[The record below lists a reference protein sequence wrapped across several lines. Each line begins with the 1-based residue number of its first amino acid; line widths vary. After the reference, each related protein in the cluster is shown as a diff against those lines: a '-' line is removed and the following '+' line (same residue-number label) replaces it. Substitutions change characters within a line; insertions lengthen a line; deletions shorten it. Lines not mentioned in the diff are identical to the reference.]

1 MNSAETPTAEAGP
14 RRTALVQNRSRET
27 RRRLVRV
34 ALELWAAR
42 GFETGVEDTTVDEIV
57 QAAGVTKG
65 TFYFHFAH
73 KEDILLELGW
83 GTAEALYTEAEK
95 GVASGTAGLTVL
107 RRLLNS
113 LARRS
118 ESVPR
123 AAVQRAVSGFYNHGL
138 PLHGS
143 RYALRDAF
151 AVALAAARD
160 GGELPDEAD
169 VDEIAGVISAV
180 AMDALY
186 RWSRGDR
193 RRLRTVLQR
202 RADVVLDGIR
212 PGGPDRLPA
221 ARS

>member
-1 MNSAETPTAEAGP
+1 M
-14 RRTALVQNRSRET
+14 
-27 RRRLVRV
+27 

-83 GTAEALYTEAEK
+83 GTAEVLYAQAESA
-95 GVASGTAGLTVL
+95 VASGASGLAIL

-123 AAVQRAVSGFYNHGL
+123 AAVRKAVSGFYSHGL
-138 PLHGS
+138 PPS
-143 RYALRDAF
+143 RDRYGIQDAF
-151 AVALAAARD
+151 RLALEAARD
-160 GGELPDEAD
+160 AGELPETTDVREVAD
-169 VDEIAGVISAV
+169 VITVL
-180 AMDALY
+180 AMDALA
-186 RWSRGDR
+186 RWSRGDIRKLRPALHR
-193 RRLRTVLQR
+193 RV
-202 RADVVLDGIR
+202 AVVLDGV
-212 PGGPDRLPA
+212 RLSEPVPA
-221 ARS
+221 AKGRKATA

>member
-1 MNSAETPTAEAGP
+1 MVDSAGP
-14 RRTALVQNRSRET
+14 RRTALAQSRSRET
-27 RRRLVRV
+27 RRRLVHT

-83 GTAEALYTEAEK
+83 GTAEALHAEAEK
-95 GVASGTAGLTVL
+95 GQASGASGLAIL

-123 AAVQRAVSGFYNHGL
+123 AVVQKAVTGFYTHGV
-138 PLHGS
+138 PSHSG
-143 RYALRDAF
+143 RYELKDAF
-151 AVALAAARD
+151 ALALEAARD
-160 GGELPDEAD
+160 GGELPEKTD
-169 VDEIAGVISAV
+169 VEEVAGVISALT
-180 AMDALY
+180 MDALY
-186 RWSRGDR
+186 RWSRGDGR
-193 RRLRTVLQR
+193 KLRTVLQR
-202 RADVVLDGIR
+202 RAAVVIDGVR
-212 PGGPDRLPA
+212 PTAQTA
-221 ARS
+221 ASNGRKNED